1 MSTTVLYM
9 SKPSVQ
15 TFQIF
20 YSVVDRFSKS
30 HSVSLDNSRIEVVLN
45 WVDIVLAVVV
55 WRNIEK
61 VTTTTKFFI
70 VPSKYL

>member
-1 MSTTVLYM
+1 
-9 SKPSVQ
+9 
-15 TFQIF
+15 
-20 YSVVDRFSKS
+20 
-30 HSVSLDNSRIEVVLN
+30 VLN

-55 WRNIEK
+55 WGNIEE